1 MHFWELFLLFLERT
15 VMNNPMLVLS
25 GDTFQFKD
33 CFADLIILV
42 AISFL
47 LPENVYY

>member
-1 MHFWELFLLFLERT
+1 
-15 VMNNPMLVLS
+15 MNNPMLVLP
-25 GDTFQFKD
+25 GDTFQFRG

-47 LPENVYY
+47 LPESVYY

>member
-1 MHFWELFLLFLERT
+1 
-15 VMNNPMLVLS
+15 MNNPMLVLL
-25 GDTFQFKD
+25 GDTFQFRD

-47 LPENVYY
+47 LPESVYY